1 MVFACK
7 SYAKKILLSLIY
19 MKISGKYQK
28 IPTLDASP
36 FRYGFELI
44 FIEEFAPIF
53 EPPQTI

>member
-1 MVFACK
+1 MQKLCK
-7 SYAKKILLSLIY
+7 EIFLSLIH